1 MKLGKHFFVICSMV
15 TIISATSCVDER
27 YDLDNVSEE
36 VHLFENGINF
46 PLLQTGNLYFG
57 DLMSS
62 DNQIVVNEN
71 GVYEFGTDEGSIS
84 VKTQVVDRIRVPQQN
99 LKFGTIKSCEIY
111 IPNGS
116 ISRTLDAEYT
126 EFDTNLDAS
135 TAPIDSKVV
144 GLESMYTYDDWVSE
158 IRFSVLDGS
167 GKPISSESGVTV
179 DEIAFENYRLELPD
193 ALIIDKNRTTASG
206 NISVTKEDGSNTLI
220 LNGASASN
228 KVVVKVKLKGVYIGD
243 ESFIDGKIVLN
254 QHVGMSGAISLT
266 MTNRGSLTKQSLQIK
281 PSVYIPEV
289 YMDEAVGRANLSD
302 DMEKEE
308 ISIGSLPDFLKSSET
323 SLILTNPYIPIVIE
337 SSLLIDALYADITL
351 IPRDENRN
359 HIYDD
364 NGNPII
370 IEIKDVSVSGDLDPQ
385 TGLAVCKDY
394 VACQRIPEL
403 ESLGYSFIECQELGM
418 ITKEIPAYIEV
429 SGNGHTNPEDVLHF
443 YMGESYNIDLD
454 YEVRI
459 PFMVEENTRIVYE
472 EVTSDLNADIFN
484 TITADEIF
492 VNAKI
497 LNGFPANMSFEVE
510 PYDVEGNKIDGIEIL
525 IPEEIKASETV
536 VLTENVVPAE
546 TNLRLVI
553 RELVKGDIK
562 KIDQLKWRVNVVFPD
577 KGLISKYQALNM
589 RIALELPDGI
599 VLDMDNL

>member
-144 GLESMYTYDDWVSE
+144 GLESMYTYDEWVSE

-403 ESLGYSFIECQELGM
+403 ESLGYSCIECQELGM

>member
-1 MKLGKHFFVICSMV
+1 MKIGKHFFAICSLV
-15 TIISATSCVDER
+15 AIISATSCVDER

-36 VHLFENGINF
+36 VHLFENGITF
-46 PLLQTGNLYFG
+46 PLLQTGDLYFG
-57 DLMSS
+57 DLISS

-71 GVYEFGTDEGSIS
+71 GVYEFGTDKGSIA
-84 VKTQVVDRIRVPQQN
+84 VETQVVSRVRVPQQK
-99 LKFGTIKSCEIY
+99 LKFGTIKSCETNIQS
-111 IPNGS
+111 GS
-116 ISRTLDAEYT
+116 YLVPLAEEFT
-126 EFDTNLDAS
+126 NFDTNLDAQ
-135 TAPIDSKVV
+135 TAPIDSRVI
-144 GLESMYTYDDWVSE
+144 GLESMYTNDNWVSE

-167 GKPISSESGVTV
+167 GNPISSESGVTV
-179 DEIAFENYRLELPD
+179 DEIAFSNYQLELPK
-193 ALIIDKNRTTASG
+193 ALIIDKNETTASG
-206 NISVTKEDGSNTLI
+206 NISVTTEEGSNTLT
-220 LNGASASN
+220 LNGSSAGN
-228 KVVVKVKLKGVYIGD
+228 EVVVYVKLKGVYIGD

-266 MTNRGSLTKQSLQIK
+266 MTNTGSLTKQSLQIK

-359 HIYDD
+359 YIYDD
-364 NGNPII
+364 KGNPII
-370 IEIKDVSVSGDLDPQ
+370 IEIEDVSVYGNLDPQ

-429 SGNGHTNPEDVLHF
+429 SGDGHTNPDEVFHF
-443 YMGESYNIDLD
+443 YMGKSYNIGLE

-497 LNGFPANMSFEVE
+497 LNGFPADMSFEVE

-589 RIALELPDGI
+589 KIALELPDGI